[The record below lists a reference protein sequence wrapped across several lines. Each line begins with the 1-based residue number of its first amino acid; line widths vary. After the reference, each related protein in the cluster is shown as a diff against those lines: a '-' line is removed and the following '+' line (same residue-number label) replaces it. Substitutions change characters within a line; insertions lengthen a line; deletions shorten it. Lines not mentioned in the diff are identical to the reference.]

1 VQGIHADGVP
11 GRLRDRAARR
21 GLQDSQLRLE
31 RRYMPAERIEGL
43 TDLLAVEALA
53 GAR

>member
-1 VQGIHADGVP
+1 VQGVDPHGVP
-11 GRLRDRAARR
+11 RRLGDRAARR

-31 RRYMPAERIEGL
+31 RGYMPAERIEGL
-43 TDLLAVEALA
+43 TDLFPVEALA